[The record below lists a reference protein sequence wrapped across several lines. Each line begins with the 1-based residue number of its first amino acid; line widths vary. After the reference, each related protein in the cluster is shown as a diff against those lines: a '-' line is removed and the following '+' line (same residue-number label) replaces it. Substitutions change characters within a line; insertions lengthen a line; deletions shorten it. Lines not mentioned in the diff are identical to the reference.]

1 MTAFD
6 YAVLAIV
13 AISAVL
19 SVVRGLVREVLAL
32 LAWIFA
38 FVAAN
43 LFAADLAAWLPAAIE
58 SAEMR
63 LLAGFLGVFFAV
75 LVAMSLVALGI
86 SRLVKKAGLG
96 FEDRVLGALFGI
108 ARGGLIVMVLVLL
121 AGLTSLPRQP
131 AWRQAVLSPPL
142 EALAVQVKELLPG
155 PLSGRIRYN

>member
-155 PLSGRIRYN
+155 PLSARIRYN

>member
-32 LAWIFA
+32 LAWILA